1 MRLCLISQDEKSCR
15 FIAERLERNGCSCV
29 IIDSWPLLFR
39 SLGKKELKIDM
50 IVSDFKFM
58 ASESFNLFESIKEMG
73 RKIPVIF
80 YNDPFPSDNERISC
94 WIRLNELNYK
104 FIFPSECIRTLS
116 VLNEIISGLQS
127 RAFAPR
133 PVSFPVHSS
142 LSPVPVQEIN
152 VAEFRARNN
161 LSPVMFRLFEFLYKN
176 RTREISLEEI
186 GKTLFTEKGA
196 APARSSVVYSYISRL
211 RIHVENDN
219 VSKIKIIRSS
229 AGCYKLVVLS

>member
-15 FIAERLERNGCSCV
+15 FIAEELERHGCSCV

-73 RKIPVIF
+73 RKIPAIF

-94 WIRLNELNYK
+94 WIRLNELNYR

-116 VLNEIISGLQS
+116 VLNEIISGLQT
-127 RAFAPR
+127 RATR
-133 PVSFPVHSS
+133 PVFFPVHKS
-142 LSPVPVQEIN
+142 LSPRQSPEIN

-186 GKTLFTEKGA
+186 GKALFTEKGA
-196 APARSSVVYSYISRL
+196 ASARSSVVYSYISRL